1 MSSEPDCPD
10 EARAKLVRNERA
22 KLSATYIN
30 GVAVAVLAVGGLA
43 PLFAQRP
50 PGPADPSGAIGT
62 AITSVVC
69 VVVSAI
75 LHWTARTVLRGLR

>member
-1 MSSEPDCPD
+1 MPIDPDSSDD
-10 EARAKLVRNERA
+10 ARAKLVGNERA

-30 GVAVAVLAVGGLA
+30 GVAIAVLAVGGLA

-50 PGPADPSGAIGT
+50 PGPANPSSIVATGIT
-62 AITSVVC
+62 AFVC
-69 VVVSAI
+69 VVVSAV